1 MGWTAIVAY
10 ALAESLPGAIT
21 HDLIAYVASDR
32 ILIGAEIE
40 KTIVILTVSVILALA
55 ISRARQLLNS

>member
-1 MGWTAIVAY
+1 VGWTAIVAY

-32 ILIGAEIE
+32 ILEIE
-40 KTIVILTVSVILALA
+40 KTIVILTVTVILALA
-55 ISRARQLLNS
+55 ISRARQLLSS

>member
-32 ILIGAEIE
+32 ILEIE
-40 KTIVILTVSVILALA
+40 KTIVILTVTVILALA
-55 ISRARQLLNS
+55 ISRARQLLSS